1 MDFESLD
8 IRIKKL
14 EEMIN
19 IILDKGTLEMYFK
32 EQRRIMNAEYGKMI
46 SNLKA
51 EFDKYSPKTQLN
63 VKRLLL
69 TSLPEKDMH
78 VSSYLVGVKNL
89 VDKYNLD
96 CNLAEHEIFL
106 TKLGFIR
113 KNMVNKNYVLP
124 ERYSAYLDVL

>member
-1 MDFESLD
+1 MDFDLRLK
-8 IRIKKL
+8 IL
-14 EEMIN
+14 EERVNN
-19 IILDKGTLEMYFK
+19 IFDKSALDTYFK
-32 EQRRIMNAEYGKMI
+32 EQRRILNAEFGKMI
-46 SNLKA
+46 AALKT
-51 EFDKYSPKTQLN
+51 EFSKYNPKTQLN

-69 TSLPEKDMH
+69 SSLPEKDVH
-78 VSSYLVGVKNL
+78 ISSYLAEVKNL

>member
-1 MDFESLD
+1 VDFDLRLK
-8 IRIKKL
+8 IL
-14 EEMIN
+14 EERVNN
-19 IILDKGTLEMYFK
+19 IFDKSALDTYFK
-32 EQRRIMNAEYGKMI
+32 EQRRILNAEFGKMI
-46 SNLKA
+46 AALKT
-51 EFDKYSPKTQLN
+51 EFSKYNPKTQLN

-69 TSLPEKDMH
+69 SSLPEKDVH
-78 VSSYLVGVKNL
+78 ISSYLAEVKNL